1 MAAGIDRKPL
11 ITIFTGL
18 AEVSRGDKILEV
30 LLRDTCVLGK
40 FSEVIF
46 SFLENLNKVSGFFCS
61 AFHVVDCVQPRYNFS
76 EDFSSLQHDGWNTR
90 AAGGSSSILLL
101 SVSYLLIVGMG
112 FWSLEAAFFVIA
124 LGSAKGSCNVDKRV
138 KSLTEVCRSHSNLI
152 FEDKK
157 SYEPGWKALAQNDTN
172 DEYRYRTSKELNG
185 LPFWAIRDVY
195 GGGGYVFP
203 LRGTPEKLK
212 EEIFRLEKSDWVDKR
227 TRAVFAEF
235 SVYNAQVNL
244 FGVMTIVAEF
254 LPGGGVVPFYRLE
267 VIRLMRYHQG
277 FGAFVLACELGYVI
291 FTLYFLYREYK
302 KFRIEGKDYFKQYWN
317 LAEVMVIGLS
327 ISAIV
332 FYAYRMLVTRK
343 ILSTFEKTHGN
354 GYIKMQFVASVDEV
368 FGFLVAFLMFIAILK
383 FIKLVR
389 FNKRMGILFSTLAL
403 CAKDLKSFFV
413 VFGVIYLA
421 FVQFFYLVFGVALRE
436 FSSFVTAAE
445 TTFAIMNGGGFDF
458 DAICIAAPILG
469 PLSFFVFCLITTII
483 LLNIFVTLI
492 LSSFQDVKEDI
503 GKQAND
509 YEIVDFMWK
518 KLKGFFFIFDDDKP
532 KNDDDFDND
541 VKPIFRLSANDD
553 KIQDFPEKV
562 DRLLNHINSFYFDGQ
577 LDLNSKKALK
587 SLYKKDDDNDYDFGM
602 KKGNTKS
609 DKMSFMSWNNR

>member
-1 MAAGIDRKPL
+1 MR
-11 ITIFTGL
+11 
-18 AEVSRGDKILEV
+18 S
-30 LLRDTCVLGK
+30 
-40 FSEVIF
+40 
-46 SFLENLNKVSGFFCS
+46 
-61 AFHVVDCVQPRYNFS
+61 VV
-76 EDFSSLQHDGWNTR
+76 
-90 AAGGSSSILLL
+90 
-101 SVSYLLIVGMG
+101 
-112 FWSLEAAFFVIA
+112 EA
-124 LGSAKGSCNVDKRV
+124 
-138 KSLTEVCRSHSNLI
+138 CRSHTNI
-152 FEDKK
+152 IYEEKK
-157 SYEPGWKALAQNDTN
+157 SFEPGWKVIAQNDTN
-172 DEYRYRTSKELNG
+172 DEYRYRTSKELDG
-185 LPFWAIRDVY
+185 LPFFATRDMY
-195 GGGGYVFP
+195 SGGGYLFP
-203 LRGTPEKLK
+203 LRGTPEKLQQ
-212 EEIFRLEKSDWVDKR
+212 EMFRLEKSDWIDER

-235 SVYNAQVNL
+235 SAYNAQVNL

-254 LPGGGVVPFYRLE
+254 LPGGGIVPFYRLE

-291 FTLYFLYREYK
+291 FTLYFLHREYK
-302 KFRIEGKDYFKQYWN
+302 KWKIEGRDYFKSYWN
-317 LAEVMVIGLS
+317 WAEVTVISLS

-332 FYAYRMLVTRK
+332 FYAYRMKVTRK

-354 GYIKMQFVASVDEV
+354 GYIKMQFVAQVDEV

-383 FIKLVR
+383 FIKLLR
-389 FNKRMGILFSTLAL
+389 FNKRMGILYSTLAA

-413 VFGVIYLA
+413 VFGIIYLA
-421 FVQFFYLVFGVALRE
+421 FVQFFYLVFGFTIRE

-445 TTFAIMNGGGFDF
+445 STFSIMNGGGFDF
-458 DAICIAAPILG
+458 DAICLAAPLLG
-469 PLSFFVFCLITTII
+469 PLSFFVFCLTTTIV

-509 YEIVDFMWK
+509 FEIIDFMWK

-541 VKPIFRLSANDD
+541 VKPIFKLSANDD
-553 KIQDFPEKV
+553 KIGEFPEKV

-602 KKGNTKS
+602 NTDKSKS
-609 DKMSFMSWNNR
+609 DTKMSFMSFNKR